1 MVPHD
6 IRIVILHS
14 GRLFRET
21 LAMTLAQREGIF
33 VIGAADGLDQI
44 PTDWIASGPNLF
56 LVEANVLTR
65 KVLEEASRIRTIAQC
80 SRIVMLEVPDTD
92 ADVLACI
99 EVGGASGYVLRGA
112 SLDDLLHSIMAVA
125 SGETLCQPRIVNLV
139 FSRLSALARQTASD
153 WTDHSNHLT
162 RREREIIGSIED
174 GLSNKEV
181 ATRLHIE
188 VSTVKN
194 HVHNILDKLKVR
206 DRQSAVRYVRE
217 HGLTANLS

>member
-14 GRLFRET
+14 GRLFREA

-65 KVLEEASRIRTIAQC
+65 KVLEEASRIRTIAQG

-99 EVGGASGYVLRGA
+99 EIGGASGYVLRGA
-112 SLDDLLHSIMAVA
+112 SLDDLLECIRAVA
-125 SGETLCQPRIVNLV
+125 SGETLCQPRIVNLA
-139 FSRLSALARQTASD
+139 FSRLSTLAHQTTSG

-162 RREREIIGSIED
+162 RREREIIGCIEV
-174 GLSNKEV
+174 GLSNKEI
-181 ATRLHIE
+181 ASRLHIE

-194 HVHNILDKLKVR
+194 HVHNILDKLKQQ
-206 DRQSAVRYVRE
+206 DRRSAVRFVRE
-217 HGLTANLS
+217 HDLSPSLR